1 MNTLN
6 IIWGSLAILGMLF
19 AFIPCFGAFNWLNIP
34 FAGIG
39 VILGIVGIA
48 IEKQNKGG
56 SIAGL
61 IMCSAAVI
69 FGAIRLLLGGGV
81 V

>member
-6 IIWGSLAILGMLF
+6 IIWGSLAVIGMIF
-19 AFIPCFGAFNWLNIP
+19 GFIPCFGAFNWINIP
-34 FAGIG
+34 FAGVG
-39 VILGIVGIA
+39 VILGIVGLA
-48 IEKQNKGG
+48 VEKDSKGG

-61 IMCSAAVI
+61 IMCSAAVV
-69 FGAIRLLLGGGV
+69 FGAIRLVIGGGV

>member
-6 IIWGSLAILGMLF
+6 IIWGSLSILGMIF
-19 AFIPCFGAFNWLNIP
+19 GFIPCFGAFNWINIP
-34 FAGIG
+34 FAGVG

-48 IEKQNKGG
+48 VEKGNKNG

-61 IMCSAAVI
+61 IMCLVAAL
-69 FGAIRLLLGGGV
+69 FGAVRLLMGGGV

>member
-48 IEKQNKGG
+48 IEKQTKGG

-61 IMCSAAVI
+61 IMCSVAVI

>member
-1 MNTLN
+1 MNILN

-19 AFIPCFGAFNWLNIP
+19 AFIPCFGAFNWINIP

-48 IEKQNKGG
+48 IEKNSKGG

-61 IMCSAAVI
+61 IMCSVAVI

>member
-6 IIWGSLAILGMLF
+6 IVWGVLAVLGMF
-19 AFIPCFGAFNWLNIP
+19 FGFIPCLGAFNWINIP
-34 FAGIG
+34 FAGVGVVLG
-39 VILGIVGIA
+39 VIGLVV
-48 IEKQNKGG
+48 EKDSKGG

-61 IMCSAAVI
+61 IMCGIAVV
-69 FGAIRLLLGGGV
+69 FGTVRLALGGGV

>member
-1 MNTLN
+1 MNILN
-6 IIWGSLAILGMLF
+6 IIWGSLAILGMIF
-19 AFIPCFGAFNWLNIP
+19 GFIPCFGAFNWINIP

-48 IEKQNKGG
+48 VEKDSKGG

-61 IMCSAAVI
+61 IMCSAAVV

>member
-1 MNTLN
+1 MNILN
-6 IIWGSLAILGMLF
+6 IIWGSLAILGMIF
-19 AFIPCFGAFNWLNIP
+19 GFIPCCGAFNWINIP

-39 VILGIVGIA
+39 VILGIIGLAV
-48 IEKQNKGG
+48 EKNSKGG
-56 SIAGL
+56 SLAGL
-61 IMCSAAVI
+61 IMCSVAVV